1 SVTLKQA
8 RHRIGGGK
16 VLQGNFYPAF
26 LYGSKQSIRETVR
39 AKIEFIQSDKLN
51 NYIVNLV
58 HGIYPDID
66 PDSVRVMIDAI
77 REFSA

>member
-1 SVTLKQA
+1 
-8 RHRIGGGK
+8 K
-16 VLQGNFYPAF
+16 VLQVKFDPAF
-26 LYGSKQSIRETVR
+26 LYGSKQSFRETFI
-39 AKIEFIQSDKLN
+39 ANIEFIQSDNLN
-51 NYIVNLV
+51 NYIVNLG